1 MNSLQS
7 RRAAKHEHAPSHN
20 NNPNKIRVMILHH
33 SIQKT
38 TTFAHGDC
46 ALSTKGIVM
55 LVIIS
60 QEVQQNQ
67 DIFAFPYILTC
78 QVTRSYGAT
87 QSGVRHG

>member
-1 MNSLQS
+1 
-7 RRAAKHEHAPSHN
+7 
-20 NNPNKIRVMILHH
+20 MIL
-33 SIQKT
+33 SENLQNTIA
-38 TTFAHGDC
+38 FAQGNC
-46 ALSTKGIVM
+46 ALFITGDVM
-55 LVIIS
+55 LAIIA